1 MQQEH
6 DNQEILKSSQSEND
20 NSNNTKTV
28 KIEDNKKAKEYQ
40 RAHLKLNLIEEICT
54 LLFLIIWV
62 KISGYVIE
70 QLPWQGYWLLIGFSA
85 ILYFSYQAALFFCDY
100 LIGYKLEHKYQL
112 SNETFSAWLWRHI
125 KMIILSAVFLGLL
138 VVLLYWALWN
148 LKYWYFWCWLGW
160 MIFTV
165 IIAQIFPVIILPIF
179 YKSKPLENP
188 SLLERFRELAKGTGI
203 NIEGIYKLELSKS
216 TKKANAMLA
225 GLGATR
231 RVLLGDTLLENLSTE
246 EIEIVFAHEL
256 GHHVHKHFFKLL
268 AINSIVSIIL
278 FAIFYLILGNYSG
291 NDPETMKLAIQ
302 RLPLIA
308 LVMSIFS
315 FVSRPALYAL
325 SRYFERQSDMFA
337 LKLTGNKEAF
347 ISAFE
352 KLAEQNLADPDP
364 SKLVVLM
371 YYDHPPIRDRI
382 AMAKSV
388 NP

>member
-1 MQQEH
+1 MRQ
-6 DNQEILKSSQSEND
+6 DNQQTSQENKI
-20 NSNNTKTV
+20 NQKETENTNNNNT
-28 KIEDNKKAKEYQ
+28 EKAKEYQ
-40 RAHLKLNLIEEICT
+40 QAQLKLSLIEQICT

-62 KISGYVIE
+62 KAAGYVIDK
-70 QLPWQGYWLLIGFSA
+70 LPFTSYWLLLVFSA
-85 ILYFSYQAALFFCDY
+85 ILYLSYQTALFFCDY
-100 LIGYKLEHKYQL
+100 LSGYKLEHKYQL

-125 KMIILSAVFLGLL
+125 KMILVSGVFLGLL
-138 VVLLYWALWN
+138 VVSLYWALWN

-165 IIAQIFPVIILPIF
+165 IIAQVFPVLILPIF
-179 YKSKPLENP
+179 YKSEPLENET
-188 SLLERFRELAKGTGI
+188 LLHRFRELARNTGI

-225 GLGATR
+225 GLGGTR
-231 RVLLGDTLLENLSTE
+231 RVLLGDTLLDNLSQD

-268 AINSIVSIIL
+268 SINALVSIIL
-278 FAIFYLILGNYSG
+278 FALFYLILGNYSG
-291 NDPETMKLAIQ
+291 NEQETMRLSIQ

-315 FVSRPALYAL
+315 FISRPALYAL
-325 SRYFERQSDMFA
+325 SRYFETQSDMFA
-337 LKLTGNKEAF
+337 LKITNNNNAF

-352 KLAEQNLADPDP
+352 KLAEQNLADPNP

-382 AMAKSV
+382 ALAKKQ
-388 NP
+388 